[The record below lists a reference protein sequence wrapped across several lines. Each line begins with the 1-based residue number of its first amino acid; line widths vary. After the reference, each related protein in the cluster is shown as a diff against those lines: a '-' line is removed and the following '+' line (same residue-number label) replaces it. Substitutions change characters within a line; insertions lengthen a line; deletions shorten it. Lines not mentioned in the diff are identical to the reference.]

1 FYGGNFLDGKAIGK
15 GGIAYAYRTAFAL
28 ETEGY
33 PDAPNQPSFPS
44 AVLRPGENYSHTMI
58 FKFSAE

>member
-1 FYGGNFLDGKAIGK
+1 VVYK
-15 GGIAYAYRTAFAL
+15 YRTALAL

-44 AVLRPGENYSHTMI
+44 AVLRPGENYTHTMV
-58 FKFSAE
+58 FKFSAK